1 MPYAIVYP
9 RSSVQRDVT
18 ITGPYP
24 VPVGDWLVK
33 GIKITS
39 VEVGLTPI
47 ALPPI
52 AMAWRR
58 WLSVYN
64 LSNEDSD
71 PIYFLDSSGQ
81 TVADGTP
88 LDAGAPFAINLDQ
101 NVILY
106 AVSEAALTPCDVRL
120 MEGA

>member
-1 MPYAIVYP
+1 M
-9 RSSVQRDVT
+9 
-18 ITGPYP
+18 
-24 VPVGDWLVK
+24 PVGDWLVK
-33 GIKITS
+33 GIKVTS

-52 AMAWRR
+52 ALAWRR

-64 LSNEDSD
+64 LSNENDD
-71 PIYFLDSSGQ
+71 PIYLLDSSSQ
-81 TVADGTP
+81 TVADGSP
-88 LDAGAPFAINLDQ
+88 LLSGDPFAINLDQ

>member
-9 RSSVQRDVT
+9 RSSLQRDVT

-24 VPVGDWLVK
+24 VPVGDWLVR
-33 GIKITS
+33 GIRTSS

-52 AMAWRR
+52 AMAGRR

-64 LSNEDSD
+64 NSNENND

-88 LDAGAPFAINLDQ
+88 LLSGDPFALNLDQ
-101 NVILY
+101 NVIMY

-120 MEGA
+120 MEGG

>member
-9 RSSVQRDVT
+9 RSSMQRDVT

-24 VPVGDWLVK
+24 VPVGDWLVG
-33 GIKITS
+33 GIRVS
-39 VEVGLTPI
+39 VVPVGLTPI

-52 AMAWRR
+52 AMAGRR

-64 LSNEDSD
+64 LSNENDD

-88 LDAGAPFAINLDQ
+88 LLSGDPFAINLDQ
-101 NVILY
+101 NVNLY